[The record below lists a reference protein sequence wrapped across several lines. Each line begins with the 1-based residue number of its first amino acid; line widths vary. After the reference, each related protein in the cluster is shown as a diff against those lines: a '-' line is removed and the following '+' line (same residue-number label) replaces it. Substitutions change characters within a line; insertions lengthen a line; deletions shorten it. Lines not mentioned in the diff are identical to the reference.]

1 MGLQLLPVT
10 VNQKGDLDILLPES
24 LVEIVDFFHQG
35 LLDQLAQSSHVADS
49 ILSLIDQLRPCLS
62 SISLVLNV
70 GVSQLVLEVA
80 DEFLES

>member
-1 MGLQLLPVT
+1 MGLKLLPVAF
-10 VNQKGDLDILLPES
+10 NQKGDLDILLPES

-35 LLDQLAQSSHVADS
+35 LLDQLAQSSYVADS

-70 GVSQLVLEVA
+70 SVSQLVFKAA
-80 DEFLES
+80 DEFLEP